1 MVMEGEKGGGPASQQ
16 ASRTECPAS
25 LQDTERAKLK
35 VSILTRGK
43 GNFLYTF
50 YLHFTFIRDRFR

>member
-1 MVMEGEKGGGPASQQ
+1 MRDAGGGGPASQQ
-16 ASRTECPAS
+16 ASGTECPAS

-43 GNFLYTF
+43 GNFLHFLFTLYF
-50 YLHFTFIRDRFR
+50 YLRLFR

>member
-43 GNFLYTF
+43 GNFLHFLFTF
-50 YLHFTFIRDRFR
+50 YFYLRPFR

>member
-43 GNFLYTF
+43 GNFLYFLFTF
-50 YLHFTFIRDRFR
+50 YFYSKPV